1 MRRFVLSILVI
12 LILRAYAKELM
23 NSIGNKLDLM
33 HKVVDELRMQDQWLH
48 QREDKNPDLDATTL
62 GKPSHIAMSHQS
74 LLPLQPQFSQPRPL
88 FQNSLIPVQSSRLQS
103 IWGRAMSPRSRGF
116 LSLQPRPLFRNSP
129 ILLQPSRLQPM
140 LGNARAAGR
149 SSGSSSGAKPQ
160 RKGNNCGGRNRNCG
174 NTQRY
179 DCGNGKGP
187 AALTAQIKKTTTIKE
202 LISTHHSHESRL
214 NHIHLSAC
222 WTSLAR

>member
-1 MRRFVLSILVI
+1 MRSFILSILVI

-23 NSIGNKLDLM
+23 NSIGNKPDLM
-33 HKVVDELRMQDQWLH
+33 HNMLDELRMQDQWLH

-62 GKPSHIAMSHQS
+62 GKPSHIAISHQS

-129 ILLQPSRLQPM
+129 ILLQPSRLQPI
-140 LGNARAAGR
+140 LGKARAAGT
-149 SSGSSSGAKPQ
+149 SSGSSGTKPQ
-160 RKGNNCGGRNRNCG
+160 REGRSRGGRNCNRG
-174 NTQRY
+174 NMQCY
-179 DCGNGKGP
+179 DGGNFKGP
-187 AALTAQIKKTTTIKE
+187 AALTAQIKKSTTIKE
-202 LISTHHSHESRL
+202 LISTHHAHESRL

-222 WTSLAR
+222 WISL